1 MCNKTFDNYVFGL
14 EFLPDCYK
22 SQKMC
27 NKAVDTHTSAI
38 QFVPQCCYTHKMS
51 DKDVFLAFVSVPD

>member
-1 MCNKTFDNYVFGL
+1 MCNKAFDNYVFGL

-22 SQKMC
+22 IQKMC

-38 QFVPQCCYTHKMS
+38 QFVQRITKN
-51 DKDVFLAFVSVPD
+51 